1 MQSTRKIN
9 LQCPVCGIAQFRF
22 RFEKKGRDFWRCM
35 SCAGELLYP
44 LPTVDEL
51 EEYYDESYAA
61 GMYSDFAAAQT
72 MKRMTAQSRLSE
84 LSQYVPSASGGRWLD
99 VGCADGTFVA
109 VAKEKGADAQG
120 VELSATAVEL
130 ARQAGLNVHCGTVG
144 SLPNDA
150 RFDTITAFDVIEHV
164 LDPRNFIH
172 DLRMR
177 VRDGGHIVLTLPDLN
192 SMARRLMGSR
202 WYFYIPEEHLHYFN
216 RQNLSLLLREESF
229 TVKAACRTYKPL
241 TFDYSLVQFAE
252 YNPMIHRVLS
262 AVGKVIPSRLRSKV
276 IPLPIGEMMLICQYN
291 GSGSASLGR
300 AVN

>member
-51 EEYYDESYAA
+51 DRYYEESYSE

-72 MKRMTAQSRLSE
+72 MKRMTAHSRLSE
-84 LSQYVPSASGGRWLD
+84 LSRYVPSASGGRWLD

-130 ARQAGLNVHCGTVG
+130 ARQAGLNVHSGTVD

-164 LDPRNFIH
+164 LDPRDFIRA
-172 DLRMR
+172 LRMR

-216 RQNLSLLLREESF
+216 RQNLSLLLQEEGF

-262 AVGKVIPSRLRSKV
+262 TIGNLMPSRLRSKV
-276 IPLPIGEMMLICQYN
+276 IPLPIGEMMLIGQYN
-291 GSGSASLGR
+291 AT
-300 AVN
+300 